1 MSTLARHV
9 SYLEKALLLAIKHP
23 NDFGIGADAALATA
37 KHQIL
42 FDIAMRDIRTSSRQ
56 NFSDISLLVN
66 FAGMLVRFFEVAV
79 VQDKLGAENGVPLPL
94 TIAAW
99 QTSSPISSLQ
109 SARAARSRL
118 KRLYSSRY
126 APCHPPRNKRVWPP
140 VQGASAVGNSI

>member
-94 TIAAW
+94 TIAAFGLADIFSNILFTISKSGKVSA
-99 QTSSPISSLQ
+99 QTALFKQVCTLPSTQ
-109 SARAARSRL
+109 
-118 KRLYSSRY
+118 K
-126 APCHPPRNKRVWPP
+126 
-140 VQGASAVGNSI
+140 